1 MKNKRGFT
9 LLELLIAATIMG
21 LLAMVAAVSY
31 RSSIIENRLAAAKIK
46 TEQLATGYQRFLQE
60 QPVHLDNNGGAALM
74 GNLTDSSIQ
83 CQPYSHNP
91 KTLITCGYVENG
103 GWTDS
108 YVQYF
113 LCGNGKNTD
122 ECKASLVNNPLACMA
137 GRSDLPKMPR
147 KYRRACGYLYCVG
160 ANGSAEHVPTDEEL
174 NSLSCNTGVQPGTP
188 EEPGQL

>member
-1 MKNKRGFT
+1 MKNKHGFT

-31 RSSIIENRLAAAKIK
+31 RASVVENRLAAAKIK

-60 QPVHLDNNGGAALM
+60 QPVRLDNNGGSTLM
-74 GNLTDSSIQ
+74 GNLTDTTIE
-83 CQPYSHNP
+83 CQPYSHHP

-113 LCGNGKNTD
+113 LCADGKNTPVCND
-122 ECKASLVNNPLACMA
+122 SPVNNPLACMA

-147 KYRRACGYLYCVG
+147 KYRGSCGYLYCIGPTG
-160 ANGSAEHVPTDEEL
+160 AEEVL
-174 NSLSCNTGVQPGTP
+174 GNPNSVSCDSGVMPG
-188 EEPGQL
+188 EPPIPADK

>member
-31 RSSIIENRLAAAKIK
+31 RSSIIENRLEAAKIK

-113 LCGNGKNTD
+113 LCGDGKNTD
-122 ECKASLVNNPLACMA
+122 ECKASVVDKPLACMA

-160 ANGSAEHVPTDEEL
+160 PLGAGEQLGNPDSI
-174 NSLSCNTGVQPGTP
+174 SCNTGVQPGTP
-188 EEPGQL
+188 EEPGV